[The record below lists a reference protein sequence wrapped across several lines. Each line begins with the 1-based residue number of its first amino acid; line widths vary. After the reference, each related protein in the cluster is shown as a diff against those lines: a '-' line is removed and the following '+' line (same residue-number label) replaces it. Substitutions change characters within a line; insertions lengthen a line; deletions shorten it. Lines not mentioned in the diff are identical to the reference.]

1 MNRIDD
7 ERVKFFFE
15 HEARIREWAN
25 LETEVFEFVDRFF
38 RSLKS
43 DLDAA
48 LIDGRIA
55 DDGVESFLHE
65 GRLGLRRQGWPRG
78 EQRVDVRLGWD
89 RKRGFPPLPRGWVAC
104 GAFGEGLEVALQKE
118 AHPAFP
124 NHFRPWA
131 AYKHLDP
138 PTDRFWE
145 GDNLKEY
152 RRYVVDTILEAWQD
166 LAPLV
171 DRAVGHGSS

>member
-1 MNRIDD
+1 MNSI
-7 ERVKFFFE
+7 ENEQIKFYFQ

-25 LETEVFEFVDRFF
+25 LKTEVFKFVDRFYC
-38 RSLKS
+38 SLKD

-48 LIDGRIA
+48 LRSGRIA

-65 GRLGLRRQGWPRG
+65 GRLGLRRQGWPRR

-104 GAFGEGLEVALQKE
+104 GAFGNGLEEAFPKE
-118 AHPAFP
+118 ASPAFP
-124 NHFRPWA
+124 HQSLPWV

-138 PTDRFWE
+138 PADRFWD

-152 RRYVVDTILEAWQD
+152 RRYVVETILEAWKD

-171 DRAVGHGSS
+171 DKAVGHGSS

>member
-1 MNRIDD
+1 MNQI
-7 ERVKFFFE
+7 ENEQIKFFFE

-25 LETEVFEFVDRFF
+25 LETEVVKFVDRFY
-38 RSLKS
+38 RSLKG

-48 LIDGRIA
+48 LRSGRIA
-55 DDGVESFLHE
+55 DADVELFLDE

-104 GAFGEGLEVALQKE
+104 GAFGKVLEKAFPKE
-118 AHPAFP
+118 ASPAFP
-124 NHFRPWA
+124 RQYLPWVA
-131 AYKHLDP
+131 FKNLDP
-138 PTDRFWE
+138 PVGRFWE

-152 RRYVVDTILEAWQD
+152 RRYVVETILEAWKD